1 MFSNIEIKRLFSITS
16 PLMPGNLNLKKL
28 AVILAILMFIS
39 LSAVIGVVVDVYLY
53 AEKPVNTDLSEKI
66 VVITPGQGFQ
76 TLSKQLYQ
84 AGIIKHPMKFE
95 WFARLKGYDKK
106 IKAGEYLLSFSM
118 SPHRILEVIVS
129 GKVRLHRITIPEGYN
144 LRQIA
149 RVFAEAGFGTE
160 TDFLKTATDPAL
172 VNDYGIDAET
182 FEGYLFPDTYLFPR
196 DATPEMIVS
205 AMVKRFWSVMKPE
218 WEDRARALGFSI
230 HQVITLASI
239 VEKET
244 GVTSERPLISSVF
257 HNRLKRK
264 MRLESDP
271 TVIYGIKDYDGN
283 IKRKHLAARTPYNTY
298 KINGLPP
305 GPIANT
311 GIESIKAALY
321 PASTRFLYFVAKRDH
336 THQFSTNVKDHN
348 RAVRK
353 YQLRR

>member
-1 MFSNIEIKRLFSITS
+1 M
-16 PLMPGNLNLKKL
+16 KKL
-28 AVILAILMFIS
+28 TVILAILTFIFIS
-39 LSAVIGVVVDVYLY
+39 AVTGVLIDVYLY
-53 AEKPVNTDLSEKI
+53 AEKPVSTDPSEKM
-66 VVITPGQGFQ
+66 VMITPGQRFQ
-76 TLSKQLYQ
+76 VLSERLCN
-84 AGIIKHPMKFE
+84 AGIIEHPVKFG

-106 IKAGEYLLSFSM
+106 IKAGEYLLASNL
-118 SPHRILEVIVS
+118 SPRSVLEVIVS
-129 GKVRLHRITIPEGYN
+129 GKVRLHRITIPEGYH

-149 RVFAEAGFGTE
+149 RAVAEAGFGTDAE
-160 TDFLKTATDPAL
+160 FLKAATDPAL
-172 VNDYGIDAET
+172 VSDYGIEADT

-205 AMVKRFWSVMKPE
+205 TMVKRFWSAMKPE
-218 WEDRARALGFSI
+218 WEDRAKALGFSI

-239 VEKET
+239 IEKET
-244 GVTSERPLISSVF
+244 GAAHERPLISSVF

-283 IKRKHLAARTPYNTY
+283 IKRKHLAEHTPYNTY
-298 KINGLPP
+298 QIKGLPP

-321 PASTRFLYFVAKRDH
+321 PADTRFLYFVSKKDS

-353 YQLRR
+353 YQIGR

>member
-1 MFSNIEIKRLFSITS
+1 MKRPFSITS
-16 PLMPGNLNLKKL
+16 PLMSGNLNLKKL
-28 AVILAILMFIS
+28 TAILAISTFIF
-39 LSAVIGVVVDVYLY
+39 LSAVTGVLVDVYLY
-53 AEKPVNTDLSEKI
+53 AEKPVNTDPLEKI

-76 TLSKQLYQ
+76 ALSKQLYK
-84 AGIIKHPMKFE
+84 AGIIEHPVKFE
-95 WFARLKGYDKK
+95 WFSRLKGYDKK

-118 SPHRILEVIVS
+118 SPHKILEVIVS
-129 GKVRLHRITIPEGYN
+129 GKVRLHRITIPEGYH

-149 RVFAEAGFGTE
+149 RALAEAGFGTE
-160 TDFLKTATDPAL
+160 NDFLKAATDPIR
-172 VNDYGIDAET
+172 VNEYGIDAKT

-196 DATPEMIVS
+196 DATPEMVVS

-218 WEDRARALGFSI
+218 WEDRAGALGFSI

-239 VEKET
+239 IEKET
-244 GVTSERPLISSVF
+244 GAAHERPLISSVF

-271 TVIYGIKDYDGN
+271 TVIYGIKGYDGN
-283 IKRKHLAARTPYNTY
+283 IKRKHLAERTPYNTY
-298 KINGLPP
+298 QIKGLPP

-321 PASTRFLYFVAKRDH
+321 PADTRLLYFVSKRDN